1 MAILAHLVIKEN
13 DWARAENL
21 RMCWSQGWYC
31 CRNMISALLQNFWSR
46 YSGSM
51 KVLWGRIGLSK
62 FYPETKPMRF
72 LVMNAAKLLLWKFVL
87 NANGKGRAG
96 YVKLV

>member
-1 MAILAHLVIKEN
+1 
-13 DWARAENL
+13 
-21 RMCWSQGWYC
+21 
-31 CRNMISALLQNFWSR
+31 
-46 YSGSM
+46 M